1 MIMRVYA
8 LAGLLAYLPAVHS
21 TTNSVVA
28 AAAAMEGGR
37 QGGWEEGGRAE
48 RPQPQHSLTLGN
60 CRSPHA
66 APTSLQKM
74 KAKRLAADKIQ

>member
-37 QGGWEEGGRAE
+37 QAGRVGGGREGGEAAAAAFIDFGELSVTARRADVATKDE
-48 RPQPQHSLTLGN
+48 SEEA
-60 CRSPHA
+60 CC
-66 APTSLQKM
+66 
-74 KAKRLAADKIQ
+74 